1 MPVILNNGSDAIK
14 TWLDPK
20 RTEWSKELQSL
31 LKPYDGELECFPVSK
46 EVGKVGNNS
55 PSFVVPVNSTENKS
69 NIANFFGNQR
79 KAAEGKAGEKLA
91 GKMEHDLKIKGVK
104 VEYDKDETRD
114 TTDQQEGTEDNAPLP
129 TPARA
134 ESQRGIRR
142 ERNEADDDGGTADG
156 APQQKRRISAAPV
169 NNSSQ
174 SPKKSPSKATRKARS
189 STSNGTATKSSPNKA
204 SDGSQKI
211 TAFFS
216 R

>member
-79 KAAEGKAGEKLA
+79 KAAKGKVEEKLA
-91 GKMEHDLKIKGVK
+91 GKTENDLKIKGVK
-104 VEYDKDETRD
+104 VEYDEDETRD
-114 TTDQQEGTEDNAPLP
+114 TTNQQEGTKDNAPLP

-134 ESQRGIRR
+134 ESQKGIKR
-142 ERNEADDDGGTADG
+142 ERNEANDDGGTADG
-156 APQQKRRISAAPV
+156 APQQKWRISAASV

-174 SPKKSPSKATRKARS
+174 SPKKPPSKATRKTRS
-189 STSNGTATKSSPNKA
+189 ATSNGTAAKSSPNKA

>member
-79 KAAEGKAGEKLA
+79 KAAEGKVEEKLA

-104 VEYDKDETRD
+104 VEYDETRD

>member
-69 NIANFFGNQR
+69 NIANFFGSQR
-79 KAAEGKAGEKLA
+79 KAAKGKVEEKLA
-91 GKMEHDLKIKGVK
+91 RKTEDDLKIKGVK
-104 VEYDKDETRD
+104 VEYDEDEIRD
-114 TTDQQEGTEDNAPLP
+114 TTNQQEGTEDNAPLP

-134 ESQRGIRR
+134 ESQKGIKR
-142 ERNEADDDGGTADG
+142 ERNEADDGGTADG
-156 APQQKRRISAAPV
+156 APQQKRRISVAPV

-174 SPKKSPSKATRKARS
+174 SPKKSPSKATRKTRS
-189 STSNGTATKSSPNKA
+189 ATSNGTAAKSSPNKA

-216 R
+216 G

>member
-20 RTEWSKELQSL
+20 RTEWSKELQLL

-46 EVGKVGNNS
+46 EVGKVGNSS

-69 NIANFFGNQR
+69 NIANFFGKQR
-79 KAAEGKAGEKLA
+79 MAAKGKAGDKA
-91 GKMEHDLKIKGVK
+91 VGKMEDDLKTKGVK
-104 VEYDKDETRD
+104 VEYDEDETRD
-114 TTDQQEGTEDNAPLP
+114 TRNQLEGTESNAPLP

-134 ESQRGIRR
+134 ESQKGIKR
-142 ERNEADDDGGTADG
+142 EHSEADDAGGTADG
-156 APQQKRRISAAPV
+156 APKQKRRMSAAGGS
-169 NNSSQ
+169 NSSQ
-174 SPKKSPSKATRKARS
+174 SPKQSPSKATRKGRS
-189 STSNGTATKSSPNKA
+189 ATSNGTAAKSSPNRA
-204 SDGSQKI
+204 RDGSQKI

>member
-79 KAAEGKAGEKLA
+79 KAAEGKAEEKLA
-91 GKMEHDLKIKGVK
+91 KKTEDDLKIKGVK
-104 VEYDKDETRD
+104 VEYDEDETRD
-114 TTDQQEGTEDNAPLP
+114 TTNQQEGTKDNAPLP

-134 ESQRGIRR
+134 ESQKGIKR
-142 ERNEADDDGGTADG
+142 ERNEANDDGGTADG
-156 APQQKRRISAAPV
+156 APQQKWRISAAPV

-174 SPKKSPSKATRKARS
+174 SPKKPPSKATRKTRS
-189 STSNGTATKSSPNKA
+189 ATSNGTAAKSSPNKA